1 MAITPRE
8 LAPEEKNHRVDYPT
22 RDGRPMGETDLH
34 RNDMFD
40 LIETLKLFYEG
51 ERVYVSGNIL
61 LFYERGNRRRHVSP
75 DVLVVKG
82 LEHRERDNFLLW
94 EEGKP
99 PNMVIEVT
107 SASTREEDLKK
118 KFEVYRDLVK
128 VAEYFLFDPRGEYLS
143 PALKG
148 YRLSAGEYVP
158 IGPVNGRFPS
168 EELGIELEQSGKEL
182 RLYHPAKGAWLPTPR
197 EVSEKALADQQRAES
212 RAETA
217 EAGRRQAEA
226 EAARLR
232 NELEK
237 LRRQSG
243 SA

>member
-99 PNMVIEVT
+99 PNIVIEVT
-107 SASTREEDLKK
+107 SASTREEDLKNLPLEGE
-118 KFEVYRDLVK
+118 FG
-128 VAEYFLFDPRGEYLS
+128 VAAAQNVQRRG
-143 PALKG
+143 AHHH
-148 YRLSAGEYVP
+148 
-158 IGPVNGRFPS
+158 
-168 EELGIELEQSGKEL
+168 QS
-182 RLYHPAKGAWLPTPR
+182 
-197 EVSEKALADQQRAES
+197 
-212 RAETA
+212 
-217 EAGRRQAEA
+217 
-226 EAARLR
+226 AARR
-232 NELEK
+232 HARQFA
-237 LRRQSG
+237 RRVVLLAMRQVHHHVHG
-243 SA
+243 QDQVEGAVGEG